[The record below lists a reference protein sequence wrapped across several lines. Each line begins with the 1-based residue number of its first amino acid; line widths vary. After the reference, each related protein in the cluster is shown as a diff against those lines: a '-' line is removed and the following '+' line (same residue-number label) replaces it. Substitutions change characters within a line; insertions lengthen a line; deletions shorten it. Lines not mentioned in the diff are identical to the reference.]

1 MLSELF
7 SDPGPPLG
15 PDDFFLAS
23 QLRTATTNET
33 AEQMML
39 PPLRSFNE
47 RLILEEKELEGAE
60 TESRKSRAPKN
71 GLSKLT

>member
-15 PDDFFLAS
+15 PDDFFLAR
-23 QLRTATTNET
+23 QLRTVTTNET

-39 PPLRSFNE
+39 PPLGSFNE
-47 RLILEEKELEGAE
+47 GLILEEKELQGAE
-60 TESRKSRAPKN
+60 TEARKRRGQKN